1 MPEATRERNTN
12 KTQKVSRR
20 KEIIKTRAEIN
31 EIEKTIEKIN
41 ETKTWFFENINRVD
55 KHLTRLIKNKREKA
69 LINKIRNG
77 KEVTRDKQKY
87 TGS

>member
-1 MPEATRERNTN
+1 MINIRG
-12 KTQKVSRR
+12 
-20 KEIIKTRAEIN
+20 EIN
-31 EIEKTIEKIN
+31 EKETNKQTKKKTTKKIN
-41 ETKTWFFENINRVD
+41 ETKTWFFENTNRVD
-55 KHLTRLIKNKREKA
+55 KHLTKLIKSKREKA

>member
-1 MPEATRERNTN
+1 MINIRG
-12 KTQKVSRR
+12 
-20 KEIIKTRAEIN
+20 EIN
-31 EIEKTIEKIN
+31 EKETNKQTKKTTKKIN
-41 ETKTWFFENINRVD
+41 ETKTWFFENTNRVD
-55 KHLTRLIKNKREKA
+55 KHLTKLIKSKREKA

>member
-1 MPEATRERNTN
+1 MINIRG
-12 KTQKVSRR
+12 
-20 KEIIKTRAEIN
+20 EIN
-31 EIEKTIEKIN
+31 EKETNKQKKKTTKKIN
-41 ETKTWFFENINRVD
+41 ETKTWFFENTNRVD
-55 KHLTRLIKNKREKA
+55 KHLTKLIKSKREKA